1 MRSKTWIGAL
11 TLFGFACALAPAATS
26 AQTRVDASVL
36 WESYSFDGTLLPYG
50 DVSELSLPVSAS
62 VALGTVGELAVS
74 TAYVRVKLS
83 LAEGGEA
90 LEHLLSGVADTEAR
104 LTLNIV
110 RDRLVFIATAAIPT
124 GIESVEGDQQDVL
137 NVLVTDVLGFYTQ
150 RLGSGGSVGG
160 GLAGAVQAGRM
171 AFGFA
176 GSYTTFASY
185 QPLVGSGDVNPGGE
199 FRFRGGVEGPVAED
213 TYLRV
218 AAIFGMRG
226 KDQLG
231 DSELPGL
238 GNRFGGYVSLDQ
250 GVGSATLSLYAFD
263 LFRSDPQTGQSVLG
277 TALPRGNLIAAGAR
291 LTVPAGQQVRLT
303 PRVEWR
309 RSDRAVDV
317 DASSLVKLGD
327 ALRFGADVR
336 LGVAPGMDVVFQ
348 GDGLVGSVQS
358 GVADVTGYRVGVTF
372 SVTR

>member
-1 MRSKTWIGAL
+1 MMRSTTSIG
-11 TLFGFACALAPAATS
+11 TLLLFCVAPALAPAATS
-26 AQTRVDASVL
+26 AQARVDASVL
-36 WESYSFDGTLLPYG
+36 WESYSFDGLLPYA

-62 VALGTVGELAVS
+62 VPLGTVGELAVS

-83 LAEGGEA
+83 LADGGSA

-110 RDRLVFIATAAIPT
+110 RDRLVFLATAAIPT
-124 GIESVEGDQQDVL
+124 GMESLEGDQQDLL

-176 GSYTTFASY
+176 GSYTTFGSY
-185 QPLVGSGDVNPGGE
+185 QPLVGGGDVSPGGE
-199 FRFRGGVEGPVAED
+199 FRFRGGLEGPVAED
-213 TYLRV
+213 TYLRI
-218 AAIFGMRG
+218 AGILGMRG
-226 KDQLG
+226 KDQLA

-238 GNRFGGYVSLDQ
+238 GNRYGGYLSLDQ
-250 GVGSATLSLYAFD
+250 GLGSTTLSLYAFD
-263 LFRSDPQTGQSVLG
+263 LFRSDPQTGESVFG
-277 TALPRGNLIAAGAR
+277 NPLPRGNLVAAGAR
-291 LTVPAGQQVRLT
+291 LTIPVGQQGRFT

-309 RSDRAVDV
+309 RSDRAP
-317 DASSLVKLGD
+317 DALSSSLVQLAD

-336 LGVAPGMDVVFQ
+336 VGIAPGMDIILQ
-348 GDGLVGSVQS
+348 GDGLVGSVEG
-358 GVADVTGYRVGVTF
+358 GVADVSGYRVGVTF
-372 SVTR
+372 ALTR

>member
-1 MRSKTWIGAL
+1 MSSTTRIGVL
-11 TLFGFACALAPAATS
+11 TLFGIAWLLAPALTS
-26 AQTRVDASVL
+26 AQARVDASAL
-36 WESYSFDGTLLPYG
+36 WESYSFDGTLPYA
-50 DVSELSLPVSAS
+50 DVSELSLPISAS
-62 VALGTVGELAVS
+62 IPLGTVGELAIS

-83 LAEGGEA
+83 LADGGGA

-104 LTLNIV
+104 LTLDIV
-110 RDRLVFIATAAIPT
+110 PDRLVFLATAAIPT
-124 GIESVEGDQQDVL
+124 GIESLEGDQQDVL

-171 AFGFA
+171 AVGFA
-176 GSYTTFASY
+176 GSYPRFASY
-185 QPLVGSGDVNPGGE
+185 QPLVGGGDVTPGGE
-199 FRFRGGVEGPVAED
+199 FRFRGGVEGPVGEN

-218 AAIFGMRG
+218 AGILGIRG

-231 DSELPGL
+231 GNELPGL
-238 GNRFGGYVSLDQ
+238 GNRFGGYFSLDQ

-263 LFRSDPQTGQSVLG
+263 LFRSDPQTGESVFG
-277 TALPRGNLIAAGAR
+277 NPLPRGNLAAAGAR
-291 LTVPAGQQVRLT
+291 LTIPAGQQVRLT

-309 RSDRAVDV
+309 RSDRAPDLIT
-317 DASSLVKLGD
+317 SSLVELGH

-336 LGVAPGMDVVFQ
+336 VGVAPGMDIVLQ
-348 GDGLVGSVQS
+348 GDGLVGSVES

-372 SVTR
+372 AVTR